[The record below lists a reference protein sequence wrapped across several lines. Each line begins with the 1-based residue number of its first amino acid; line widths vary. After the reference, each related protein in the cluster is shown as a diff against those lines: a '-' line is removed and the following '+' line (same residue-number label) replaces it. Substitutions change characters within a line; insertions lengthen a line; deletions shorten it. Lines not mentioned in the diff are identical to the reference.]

1 MKAILFSK
9 YGSPDVLQFTDVE
22 KPTPDENQV
31 LVKVIAASA
40 NPLDWHRMRGQPFL
54 VRMGEGLRKPKNQKL
69 GADIAGRVDAV
80 GKNVTEFK
88 PGDEVFGVGS
98 GGFAEYA
105 LAGKSKLALK
115 PVNLSFEAAAAVPVA
130 AFTALQGLRDTGQI
144 QAGQK
149 VLVNGASG
157 GVGTF
162 AVQIAKAFGAEVT
175 GVCSTPKLDMIR
187 SIGADHVVDYTRE
200 DFTRNGQ
207 QYDLIYDAVGNRS
220 VFAYRRALSSQ
231 GKCIIAG
238 FTSLPRLLEYMILG
252 SLVSKSGGKQ
262 IIGQG
267 LASTAQENLLAI
279 KALLET
285 GKVVPVIDR
294 CYPLSE
300 TAGAIRYLET
310 GHASGK
316 VIIIVKFRDQ
326 SGQNDAANIGSL

>member
-69 GADIAGRVDAV
+69 GADIAGRVDGV

-115 PVNLSFEAAAAVPVA
+115 PANLSFEAAAAVPVA

-175 GVCSTPKLDMIR
+175 GVCSTPKLDMVR
-187 SIGADHVVDYTRE
+187 LIGADHVVDYRRE

-220 VFAYRRALSSQ
+220 VSAYRRALSSD
-231 GKCIIAG
+231 GKCVIAG

-267 LASTAQENLLAI
+267 MASTAQENLLAI
-279 KALLET
+279 KELLET

-316 VIIIVKFRDQ
+316 VIIIVKSRDP
-326 SGQNDAANIGSL
+326 SEQNDAANIGSL